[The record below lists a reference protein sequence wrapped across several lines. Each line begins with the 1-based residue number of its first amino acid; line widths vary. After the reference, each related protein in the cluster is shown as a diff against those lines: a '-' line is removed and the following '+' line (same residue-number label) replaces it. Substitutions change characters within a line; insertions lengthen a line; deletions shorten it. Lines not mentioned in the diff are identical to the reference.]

1 MSDFSTPY
9 QVGEIV
15 EILMG
20 RDAGKLA
27 VILKICNERYVSVVD
42 GDKRKFDNPKTKNI
56 KHIRPTGYI
65 SNEVIKSL
73 FEDKRVSNAKLRFV
87 IQDYISKQFSRDKE
101 KGE

>member
-42 GDKRKFDNPKTKNI
+42 GDKRKFDNPKTKTLSIFAQQDIFLMRSLKVCLKI
-56 KHIRPTGYI
+56 KEFQML
-65 SNEVIKSL
+65 N
-73 FEDKRVSNAKLRFV
+73 
-87 IQDYISKQFSRDKE
+87 
-101 KGE
+101 